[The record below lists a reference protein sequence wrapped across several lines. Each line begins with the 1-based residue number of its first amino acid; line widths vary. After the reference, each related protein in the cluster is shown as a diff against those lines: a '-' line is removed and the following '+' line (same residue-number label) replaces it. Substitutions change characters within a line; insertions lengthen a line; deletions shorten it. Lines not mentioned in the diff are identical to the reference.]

1 MFQLECRS
9 FVFPKSSQL
18 YQGRTEASLHQQP
31 SCREATVLTWA
42 PPCCW
47 HSTQIQNETCRSCMK
62 CFSFNSKETVKS
74 SSSKTLPVIIMLCFV
89 LSVDCDYC
97 LPSWASEL
105 LRSDGHDDTAL
116 VTQVLYMCLF
126 STTSSTG
133 NNYSHAIT
141 WVSWTSFIV

>member
-18 YQGRTEASLHQQP
+18 YQGRTKASLHQQP

-74 SSSKTLPVIIMLCFV
+74 SSSKTPLLLTKLGFRVAQIRWSWWHGSCDSGPLYVPVFYHIQHREQLFTRHHVGILDQFYCVIIV
-89 LSVDCDYC
+89 V
-97 LPSWASEL
+97 
-105 LRSDGHDDTAL
+105 H
-116 VTQVLYMCLF
+116 
-126 STTSSTG
+126 
-133 NNYSHAIT
+133 
-141 WVSWTSFIV
+141 FICSP